1 MTSPRPTNPR
11 RWTGL
16 ALASVTLAATGP
28 VAAQIRLPD
37 LAIYTPAPDAQLWTV
52 QAEGGEGGEA
62 GAIAGVAPDVAYLA
76 QLSIVEG
83 HLVAAANL
91 YSKGM
96 VDEAVGLSYHP
107 EAEMM
112 DAVRESLTA
121 HGAADFTPE
130 MTAFS
135 GTLEAG
141 ATAADVATALT
152 TFRTAVATAAAAG
165 STEPRVRLDAMVTV
179 LRAAASEYAGSIEAG
194 AVNDVMAYHEAHA
207 FVAVARDL
215 AKTLT
220 ADSKA
225 AAAAEKALTAMTA
238 ADEAFGDM
246 TLAKVE
252 ARDPAILLAVAAR
265 AELAASTVR

>member
-1 MTSPRPTNPR
+1 MTNPRPTNPR

-16 ALASVTLAATGP
+16 AVASITLAATSP
-28 VAAQIRLPD
+28 AIAQIRLPD

-62 GAIAGVAPDVAYLA
+62 GAVAGVAPDVAYLA

-91 YSKGM
+91 YAKGM
-96 VDEAVGLSYHP
+96 VDEAIGLSYHP

-121 HGAADFTPE
+121 HGAADFTPQ

-135 GTLEAG
+135 AALEAG
-141 ATAADVATALT
+141 AAMTEVDAALT
-152 TFRTAVATAAAAG
+152 AFRTAVAAATATG
-165 STEPRVRLDAMVTV
+165 STEPRVRIDAMVTV

-194 AVNDVMAYHEAHA
+194 AVSDVMAYHEAHA

-220 ADSKA
+220 SDPKT

-246 TLAKVE
+246 ALTTVE
-252 ARDPAILLAVAAR
+252 ARDPAILLGVAAR
-265 AELAASTVR
+265 AELAASAVR